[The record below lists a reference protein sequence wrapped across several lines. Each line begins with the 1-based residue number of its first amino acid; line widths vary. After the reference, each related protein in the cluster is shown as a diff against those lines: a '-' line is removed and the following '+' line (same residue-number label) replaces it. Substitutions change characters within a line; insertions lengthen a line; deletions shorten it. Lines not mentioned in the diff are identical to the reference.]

1 VKLLV
6 DANLSPRLVP
16 LLTQAGHDVAHVFD
30 LGMGQADDEAILA
43 RALVEERAVLTADT
57 DFVTMLALTGAELPS
72 VVLVRRDTGRRIPA
86 LVSLLAANVAPLD
99 GEIRKGCILVV
110 EADRVRVR
118 ALPSSHAPREK
129 PAENREQG
137 VTGQYRP
144 TLRNPRDLRFRA
156 QAQVYESA

>member
-16 LLTQAGHDVAHVFD
+16 FLTQAGHDVAHVFD

-99 GEIRKGCILVV
+99 AEIRKGCIVVV

-118 ALPSSHAPREK
+118 ALPIEPRAPRK
-129 PAENREQG
+129 TRG
-137 VTGQYRP
+137 KSRTGGHG
-144 TLRNPRDLRFRA
+144 A
-156 QAQVYESA
+156 VQADPPQPS